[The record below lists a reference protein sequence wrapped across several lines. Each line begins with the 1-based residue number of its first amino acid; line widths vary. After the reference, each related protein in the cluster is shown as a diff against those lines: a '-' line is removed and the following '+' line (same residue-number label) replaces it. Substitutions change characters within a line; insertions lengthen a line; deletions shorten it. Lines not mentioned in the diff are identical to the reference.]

1 MGGEALAKR
10 KMHVLEVAAGAMQ
23 QHDCRS
29 IRCAGVL
36 AYFDDVL
43 AQAVDLD
50 KAPTWRVRPLDQPD
64 ANEGDGGAGAKEDS
78 DNGERVH
85 SSRPR
90 PGRDRDQSNGFPFS
104 QRAPR
109 A

>member
-10 KMHVLEVAAGAMQ
+10 KTHVLEIAAGAMQ
-23 QHDCRS
+23 QHDCRRV
-29 IRCAGVL
+29 RCAGVL
-36 AYFDDVL
+36 AYFDNVL

-50 KAPTWRVRPLDQPD
+50 KAPARRVRPLDQPH
-64 ANEGDGGAGAKEDS
+64 ANEGDGGADAKQDG

-85 SSRPR
+85 SGRPR
-90 PGRDRDQSNGFPFS
+90 PGRDRDQSTGFPFS